1 MSNGAGSGDRL
12 ARGAHR
18 AQFMTTEG
26 GVSEDKWAAA
36 FEDFDAEAFKNEP
49 NKSSVRSGAGL
60 QESGILDPDFGAVEP
75 GEPTTL

>member
-12 ARGAHR
+12 ARGMAR

-26 GVSEDKWAAA
+26 GISEDKWAAA
-36 FEDFDAEAFKNEP
+36 FDDFDPEAFKNAP
-49 NKSSVRSGAGL
+49 NKSSVRSGASL
-60 QESGILDPDFGAVEP
+60 QESGVLGPDFGAVEP

>member
-26 GVSEDKWAAA
+26 GVSQDKWSQAFDDFNLESFTNAAK
-36 FEDFDAEAFKNEP
+36 ER
-49 NKSSVRSGAGL
+49 SSDAGL
-60 QESGILDPDFGAVEP
+60 QKSGILGPDFGAVEP
-75 GEPTTL
+75 NEPTTL